1 MYSKEQKDI
10 ALRIYHQTESVTET
24 IRILGY
30 PTRRNLYTW
39 IAEENTP
46 PKTRKEYPVIDNP
59 PDHPRN
65 PPLEVKLNAI
75 HRCYE
80 LGENIKYVS
89 EDIGYS
95 RASIYQWR
103 KRYLKEGTLGLM
115 NHKNITPGTLVE
127 GSVSSTDISSDEIN
141 QLKAQMQDMQLEID
155 ILKETINVLKK
166 DPDIDQSTLT
176 NGEKTVIIDVL
187 KNRYSLPLLL
197 QKLQLSKSS
206 YYYQEQSLQK
216 EDKYTLLR
224 VRVIELFTENKGR
237 YGYRRIHALLKREN
251 IIVSEKVIRRIMK
264 EEQLVVKIKR
274 TRKYNS
280 YQGEISPAV
289 DNLINRNFSASKPNE
304 KWLTDITEFAIPA
317 GKVYLSP
324 IVDCFDGLLVNWNIS
339 TSPDALLVNSM
350 LDDAAKLLSVG
361 EKPIIHS
368 DRGVHY
374 RWPGW
379 IDRMEKNGFIRS
391 MSKKGCSPDNS
402 ACEGVF
408 GRIKNEMFY
417 NADWSGVNIS
427 EFIGILNDY
436 LLNQKDIVVTGIA
449 KDGREALTLIE
460 EKQPDLVV
468 LDIIMPHLDGLGVL
482 ERLNSMNLTKFPR
495 IVVLSAVGQ
504 DKITQRAITLGADYY
519 VVKPF
524 DMDIFT
530 KRIRDMFND
539 SLLGNDEPVKKQV
552 AMTTTEMITAPSRGP
567 VDLETE
573 ITNIIHE
580 IGVPA
585 HIKGYMYLREAI
597 TMVVNDMELLS
608 AVTKEL
614 YPSIAK
620 KYNTTASRVERA
632 IRHAIEVAWGRG
644 QVEAINKLF
653 GYTVHNEKGKPTNS
667 EFIAI
672 IADKLRLKNKVS

>member
-39 IAEENTP
+39 IAEENPP
-46 PKTRKEYPVIDNP
+46 PKTRKEYPVINNP

-65 PPLEVKLNAI
+65 PPLEVKLDAI

-141 QLKAQMQDMQLEID
+141 QLKAQIQ
-155 ILKETINVLKK
+155 
-166 DPDIDQSTLT
+166 
-176 NGEKTVIIDVL
+176 
-187 KNRYSLPLLL
+187 
-197 QKLQLSKSS
+197 
-206 YYYQEQSLQK
+206 
-216 EDKYTLLR
+216 
-224 VRVIELFTENKGR
+224 
-237 YGYRRIHALLKREN
+237 A
-251 IIVSEKVIRRIMK
+251 
-264 EEQLVVKIKR
+264 
-274 TRKYNS
+274 
-280 YQGEISPAV
+280 
-289 DNLINRNFSASKPNE
+289 NE

-436 LLNQKDIVVTGIA
+436 LYWYN
-449 KDGREALTLIE
+449 E
-460 EKQPDLVV
+460 
-468 LDIIMPHLDGLGVL
+468 
-482 ERLNSMNLTKFPR
+482 
-495 IVVLSAVGQ
+495 
-504 DKITQRAITLGADYY
+504 
-519 VVKPF
+519 
-524 DMDIFT
+524 
-530 KRIRDMFND
+530 KRIKK
-539 SLLGNDEPVKKQV
+539 SLGYLSPIEYRHRLG
-552 AMTTTEMITAPSRGP
+552 
-567 VDLETE
+567 L
-573 ITNIIHE
+573 
-580 IGVPA
+580 
-585 HIKGYMYLREAI
+585 
-597 TMVVNDMELLS
+597 
-608 AVTKEL
+608 VT
-614 YPSIAK
+614 
-620 KYNTTASRVERA
+620 
-632 IRHAIEVAWGRG
+632 
-644 QVEAINKLF
+644 
-653 GYTVHNEKGKPTNS
+653 
-667 EFIAI
+667 
-672 IADKLRLKNKVS
+672 

>member
-46 PKTRKEYPVIDNP
+46 PKTRKEYPVINNP

-65 PPLEVKLNAI
+65 PPLEVKLDAI

-127 GSVSSTDISSDEIN
+127 SSVSSTDISSDEIN
-141 QLKAQMQDMQLEID
+141 QLKAQIQ
-155 ILKETINVLKK
+155 
-166 DPDIDQSTLT
+166 
-176 NGEKTVIIDVL
+176 
-187 KNRYSLPLLL
+187 
-197 QKLQLSKSS
+197 
-206 YYYQEQSLQK
+206 
-216 EDKYTLLR
+216 
-224 VRVIELFTENKGR
+224 
-237 YGYRRIHALLKREN
+237 A
-251 IIVSEKVIRRIMK
+251 
-264 EEQLVVKIKR
+264 
-274 TRKYNS
+274 
-280 YQGEISPAV
+280 
-289 DNLINRNFSASKPNE
+289 NE
-304 KWLTDITEFAIPA
+304 KWLTDITEFAIPS

-350 LDDAAKLLSVG
+350 LDNAAKLLSVG

-402 ACEGVF
+402 AREGVF

-436 LLNQKDIVVTGIA
+436 LYWYN
-449 KDGREALTLIE
+449 E
-460 EKQPDLVV
+460 
-468 LDIIMPHLDGLGVL
+468 
-482 ERLNSMNLTKFPR
+482 
-495 IVVLSAVGQ
+495 
-504 DKITQRAITLGADYY
+504 
-519 VVKPF
+519 
-524 DMDIFT
+524 
-530 KRIRDMFND
+530 KRIKK
-539 SLLGNDEPVKKQV
+539 SLGYLSPIEYRHRLG
-552 AMTTTEMITAPSRGP
+552 
-567 VDLETE
+567 L
-573 ITNIIHE
+573 
-580 IGVPA
+580 
-585 HIKGYMYLREAI
+585 
-597 TMVVNDMELLS
+597 
-608 AVTKEL
+608 VT
-614 YPSIAK
+614 
-620 KYNTTASRVERA
+620 
-632 IRHAIEVAWGRG
+632 
-644 QVEAINKLF
+644 
-653 GYTVHNEKGKPTNS
+653 
-667 EFIAI
+667 
-672 IADKLRLKNKVS
+672 

>member
-46 PKTRKEYPVIDNP
+46 PKTRREYPVIDNP

-65 PPLEVKLNAI
+65 PPLEVKLDAI

-141 QLKAQMQDMQLEID
+141 QLKAQIQ
-155 ILKETINVLKK
+155 
-166 DPDIDQSTLT
+166 
-176 NGEKTVIIDVL
+176 
-187 KNRYSLPLLL
+187 
-197 QKLQLSKSS
+197 
-206 YYYQEQSLQK
+206 
-216 EDKYTLLR
+216 
-224 VRVIELFTENKGR
+224 
-237 YGYRRIHALLKREN
+237 A
-251 IIVSEKVIRRIMK
+251 
-264 EEQLVVKIKR
+264 
-274 TRKYNS
+274 
-280 YQGEISPAV
+280 
-289 DNLINRNFSASKPNE
+289 NE

-436 LLNQKDIVVTGIA
+436 LYWYN
-449 KDGREALTLIE
+449 E
-460 EKQPDLVV
+460 
-468 LDIIMPHLDGLGVL
+468 
-482 ERLNSMNLTKFPR
+482 
-495 IVVLSAVGQ
+495 
-504 DKITQRAITLGADYY
+504 
-519 VVKPF
+519 
-524 DMDIFT
+524 
-530 KRIRDMFND
+530 KRIKK
-539 SLLGNDEPVKKQV
+539 SLGYLSPIEYRHRLG
-552 AMTTTEMITAPSRGP
+552 
-567 VDLETE
+567 L
-573 ITNIIHE
+573 
-580 IGVPA
+580 
-585 HIKGYMYLREAI
+585 
-597 TMVVNDMELLS
+597 
-608 AVTKEL
+608 VT
-614 YPSIAK
+614 
-620 KYNTTASRVERA
+620 
-632 IRHAIEVAWGRG
+632 
-644 QVEAINKLF
+644 
-653 GYTVHNEKGKPTNS
+653 
-667 EFIAI
+667 
-672 IADKLRLKNKVS
+672 

>member
-46 PKTRKEYPVIDNP
+46 PKTRKKYPVINNP

-65 PPLEVKLNAI
+65 PPLEVKLDAI

-141 QLKAQMQDMQLEID
+141 QLKAQIQ
-155 ILKETINVLKK
+155 
-166 DPDIDQSTLT
+166 
-176 NGEKTVIIDVL
+176 
-187 KNRYSLPLLL
+187 
-197 QKLQLSKSS
+197 
-206 YYYQEQSLQK
+206 
-216 EDKYTLLR
+216 
-224 VRVIELFTENKGR
+224 
-237 YGYRRIHALLKREN
+237 A
-251 IIVSEKVIRRIMK
+251 
-264 EEQLVVKIKR
+264 
-274 TRKYNS
+274 
-280 YQGEISPAV
+280 
-289 DNLINRNFSASKPNE
+289 NE

-350 LDDAAKLLSVG
+350 LDDVAKLLSVG

-436 LLNQKDIVVTGIA
+436 LYWYN
-449 KDGREALTLIE
+449 E
-460 EKQPDLVV
+460 
-468 LDIIMPHLDGLGVL
+468 
-482 ERLNSMNLTKFPR
+482 
-495 IVVLSAVGQ
+495 
-504 DKITQRAITLGADYY
+504 
-519 VVKPF
+519 
-524 DMDIFT
+524 
-530 KRIRDMFND
+530 KRIKK
-539 SLLGNDEPVKKQV
+539 SLGYLSPIEYRHRLG
-552 AMTTTEMITAPSRGP
+552 
-567 VDLETE
+567 L
-573 ITNIIHE
+573 
-580 IGVPA
+580 
-585 HIKGYMYLREAI
+585 
-597 TMVVNDMELLS
+597 
-608 AVTKEL
+608 VT
-614 YPSIAK
+614 
-620 KYNTTASRVERA
+620 
-632 IRHAIEVAWGRG
+632 
-644 QVEAINKLF
+644 
-653 GYTVHNEKGKPTNS
+653 
-667 EFIAI
+667 
-672 IADKLRLKNKVS
+672 

>member
-46 PKTRKEYPVIDNP
+46 PKTRKKYPVINNP
-59 PDHPRN
+59 PYHPRN
-65 PPLEVKLNAI
+65 PPLEVKLDAI

-89 EDIGYS
+89 ENIGYS

-141 QLKAQMQDMQLEID
+141 QLKAQIQ
-155 ILKETINVLKK
+155 
-166 DPDIDQSTLT
+166 
-176 NGEKTVIIDVL
+176 
-187 KNRYSLPLLL
+187 
-197 QKLQLSKSS
+197 
-206 YYYQEQSLQK
+206 
-216 EDKYTLLR
+216 
-224 VRVIELFTENKGR
+224 
-237 YGYRRIHALLKREN
+237 A
-251 IIVSEKVIRRIMK
+251 
-264 EEQLVVKIKR
+264 
-274 TRKYNS
+274 
-280 YQGEISPAV
+280 
-289 DNLINRNFSASKPNE
+289 NE

-324 IVDCFDGLLVNWNIS
+324 IVDCFDGLLVNWTIS

-379 IDRMEKNGFIRS
+379 IDRMEKNGFIRL

-436 LLNQKDIVVTGIA
+436 LYWYN
-449 KDGREALTLIE
+449 E
-460 EKQPDLVV
+460 
-468 LDIIMPHLDGLGVL
+468 
-482 ERLNSMNLTKFPR
+482 
-495 IVVLSAVGQ
+495 
-504 DKITQRAITLGADYY
+504 
-519 VVKPF
+519 
-524 DMDIFT
+524 
-530 KRIRDMFND
+530 KRIKK
-539 SLLGNDEPVKKQV
+539 SLGYLSPIEYRHRLG
-552 AMTTTEMITAPSRGP
+552 
-567 VDLETE
+567 L
-573 ITNIIHE
+573 
-580 IGVPA
+580 
-585 HIKGYMYLREAI
+585 
-597 TMVVNDMELLS
+597 
-608 AVTKEL
+608 VT
-614 YPSIAK
+614 
-620 KYNTTASRVERA
+620 
-632 IRHAIEVAWGRG
+632 
-644 QVEAINKLF
+644 
-653 GYTVHNEKGKPTNS
+653 
-667 EFIAI
+667 
-672 IADKLRLKNKVS
+672 

>member
-46 PKTRKEYPVIDNP
+46 PKTRKEYPVINNP

-65 PPLEVKLNAI
+65 PPLEVKLDAI

-103 KRYLKEGTLGLM
+103 KRYLKKGTLGLM

-141 QLKAQMQDMQLEID
+141 QLKAQIQ
-155 ILKETINVLKK
+155 
-166 DPDIDQSTLT
+166 
-176 NGEKTVIIDVL
+176 
-187 KNRYSLPLLL
+187 
-197 QKLQLSKSS
+197 
-206 YYYQEQSLQK
+206 
-216 EDKYTLLR
+216 DKYTLLR

-436 LLNQKDIVVTGIA
+436 LYWYN
-449 KDGREALTLIE
+449 E
-460 EKQPDLVV
+460 
-468 LDIIMPHLDGLGVL
+468 
-482 ERLNSMNLTKFPR
+482 
-495 IVVLSAVGQ
+495 
-504 DKITQRAITLGADYY
+504 
-519 VVKPF
+519 
-524 DMDIFT
+524 
-530 KRIRDMFND
+530 KRIKK
-539 SLLGNDEPVKKQV
+539 SLGYLSPIEYRHRLG
-552 AMTTTEMITAPSRGP
+552 
-567 VDLETE
+567 L
-573 ITNIIHE
+573 
-580 IGVPA
+580 
-585 HIKGYMYLREAI
+585 
-597 TMVVNDMELLS
+597 
-608 AVTKEL
+608 VT
-614 YPSIAK
+614 
-620 KYNTTASRVERA
+620 
-632 IRHAIEVAWGRG
+632 
-644 QVEAINKLF
+644 
-653 GYTVHNEKGKPTNS
+653 
-667 EFIAI
+667 
-672 IADKLRLKNKVS
+672 

>member
-39 IAEENTP
+39 IAEENPP
-46 PKTRKEYPVIDNP
+46 PKTRKEYPVINNP

-65 PPLEVKLNAI
+65 PPLEVKLDAI

-89 EDIGYS
+89 ENIGYS

-103 KRYLKEGTLGLM
+103 KRYLKEGTLSLM

-141 QLKAQMQDMQLEID
+141 QLNTQIQA
-155 ILKETINVLKK
+155 
-166 DPDIDQSTLT
+166 
-176 NGEKTVIIDVL
+176 
-187 KNRYSLPLLL
+187 
-197 QKLQLSKSS
+197 
-206 YYYQEQSLQK
+206 
-216 EDKYTLLR
+216 
-224 VRVIELFTENKGR
+224 
-237 YGYRRIHALLKREN
+237 
-251 IIVSEKVIRRIMK
+251 
-264 EEQLVVKIKR
+264 
-274 TRKYNS
+274 
-280 YQGEISPAV
+280 
-289 DNLINRNFSASKPNE
+289 NE

-324 IVDCFDGLLVNWNIS
+324 IVDCFDGLLVNWTIS

-436 LLNQKDIVVTGIA
+436 LYWYN
-449 KDGREALTLIE
+449 E
-460 EKQPDLVV
+460 
-468 LDIIMPHLDGLGVL
+468 
-482 ERLNSMNLTKFPR
+482 
-495 IVVLSAVGQ
+495 
-504 DKITQRAITLGADYY
+504 
-519 VVKPF
+519 
-524 DMDIFT
+524 
-530 KRIRDMFND
+530 KRIKK
-539 SLLGNDEPVKKQV
+539 SLGYLSPIEYRHRLG
-552 AMTTTEMITAPSRGP
+552 
-567 VDLETE
+567 L
-573 ITNIIHE
+573 
-580 IGVPA
+580 
-585 HIKGYMYLREAI
+585 
-597 TMVVNDMELLS
+597 
-608 AVTKEL
+608 VT
-614 YPSIAK
+614 
-620 KYNTTASRVERA
+620 
-632 IRHAIEVAWGRG
+632 
-644 QVEAINKLF
+644 
-653 GYTVHNEKGKPTNS
+653 
-667 EFIAI
+667 
-672 IADKLRLKNKVS
+672 

>member
-46 PKTRKEYPVIDNP
+46 PKTRKEYPVINNP

-65 PPLEVKLNAI
+65 PPLEVKLDAI

-141 QLKAQMQDMQLEID
+141 QLKAQIQ
-155 ILKETINVLKK
+155 
-166 DPDIDQSTLT
+166 
-176 NGEKTVIIDVL
+176 
-187 KNRYSLPLLL
+187 
-197 QKLQLSKSS
+197 
-206 YYYQEQSLQK
+206 
-216 EDKYTLLR
+216 
-224 VRVIELFTENKGR
+224 
-237 YGYRRIHALLKREN
+237 A
-251 IIVSEKVIRRIMK
+251 
-264 EEQLVVKIKR
+264 
-274 TRKYNS
+274 
-280 YQGEISPAV
+280 
-289 DNLINRNFSASKPNE
+289 NE
-304 KWLTDITEFAIPA
+304 KWLTDITEFAIPS

-379 IDRMEKNGFIRS
+379 IDRIEKNGFIRS

-436 LLNQKDIVVTGIA
+436 LYWYN
-449 KDGREALTLIE
+449 E
-460 EKQPDLVV
+460 
-468 LDIIMPHLDGLGVL
+468 
-482 ERLNSMNLTKFPR
+482 
-495 IVVLSAVGQ
+495 
-504 DKITQRAITLGADYY
+504 
-519 VVKPF
+519 
-524 DMDIFT
+524 
-530 KRIRDMFND
+530 KRIKK
-539 SLLGNDEPVKKQV
+539 SLGYLSPIEYRHRLG
-552 AMTTTEMITAPSRGP
+552 
-567 VDLETE
+567 L
-573 ITNIIHE
+573 
-580 IGVPA
+580 
-585 HIKGYMYLREAI
+585 
-597 TMVVNDMELLS
+597 
-608 AVTKEL
+608 VT
-614 YPSIAK
+614 
-620 KYNTTASRVERA
+620 
-632 IRHAIEVAWGRG
+632 
-644 QVEAINKLF
+644 
-653 GYTVHNEKGKPTNS
+653 
-667 EFIAI
+667 
-672 IADKLRLKNKVS
+672 

>member
-141 QLKAQMQDMQLEID
+141 QLKAQIQ
-155 ILKETINVLKK
+155 
-166 DPDIDQSTLT
+166 
-176 NGEKTVIIDVL
+176 
-187 KNRYSLPLLL
+187 
-197 QKLQLSKSS
+197 
-206 YYYQEQSLQK
+206 
-216 EDKYTLLR
+216 
-224 VRVIELFTENKGR
+224 
-237 YGYRRIHALLKREN
+237 A
-251 IIVSEKVIRRIMK
+251 
-264 EEQLVVKIKR
+264 
-274 TRKYNS
+274 
-280 YQGEISPAV
+280 
-289 DNLINRNFSASKPNE
+289 NE

-339 TSPDALLVNSM
+339 TSPDALHVNSM

-402 ACEGVF
+402 ACDGVF

-436 LLNQKDIVVTGIA
+436 LYWYN
-449 KDGREALTLIE
+449 E
-460 EKQPDLVV
+460 
-468 LDIIMPHLDGLGVL
+468 
-482 ERLNSMNLTKFPR
+482 
-495 IVVLSAVGQ
+495 
-504 DKITQRAITLGADYY
+504 
-519 VVKPF
+519 
-524 DMDIFT
+524 
-530 KRIRDMFND
+530 KRIKK
-539 SLLGNDEPVKKQV
+539 SLGYLSPIEYRHRLG
-552 AMTTTEMITAPSRGP
+552 
-567 VDLETE
+567 L
-573 ITNIIHE
+573 
-580 IGVPA
+580 
-585 HIKGYMYLREAI
+585 
-597 TMVVNDMELLS
+597 
-608 AVTKEL
+608 VT
-614 YPSIAK
+614 
-620 KYNTTASRVERA
+620 
-632 IRHAIEVAWGRG
+632 
-644 QVEAINKLF
+644 
-653 GYTVHNEKGKPTNS
+653 
-667 EFIAI
+667 
-672 IADKLRLKNKVS
+672 

>member
-46 PKTRKEYPVIDNP
+46 PKTRKEYPVINNP

-65 PPLEVKLNAI
+65 PPLEVKLDAI

-141 QLKAQMQDMQLEID
+141 QLKAQIQ
-155 ILKETINVLKK
+155 
-166 DPDIDQSTLT
+166 
-176 NGEKTVIIDVL
+176 
-187 KNRYSLPLLL
+187 
-197 QKLQLSKSS
+197 
-206 YYYQEQSLQK
+206 
-216 EDKYTLLR
+216 
-224 VRVIELFTENKGR
+224 
-237 YGYRRIHALLKREN
+237 A
-251 IIVSEKVIRRIMK
+251 
-264 EEQLVVKIKR
+264 
-274 TRKYNS
+274 
-280 YQGEISPAV
+280 
-289 DNLINRNFSASKPNE
+289 NE
-304 KWLTDITEFAIPA
+304 KWLTDITEFAIPS

-350 LDDAAKLLSVG
+350 LDDAAKLLSV
-361 EKPIIHS
+361 EAKPIIHS
-368 DRGVHY
+368 DRGAHY

-436 LLNQKDIVVTGIA
+436 L
-449 KDGREALTLIE
+449 
-460 EKQPDLVV
+460 
-468 LDIIMPHLDGLGVL
+468 
-482 ERLNSMNLTKFPR
+482 
-495 IVVLSAVGQ
+495 
-504 DKITQRAITLGADYY
+504 YWY
-519 VVKPF
+519 
-524 DMDIFT
+524 
-530 KRIRDMFND
+530 
-539 SLLGNDEPVKKQV
+539 
-552 AMTTTEMITAPSRGP
+552 
-567 VDLETE
+567 
-573 ITNIIHE
+573 
-580 IGVPA
+580 
-585 HIKGYMYLREAI
+585 
-597 TMVVNDMELLS
+597 
-608 AVTKEL
+608 
-614 YPSIAK
+614 
-620 KYNTTASRVERA
+620 
-632 IRHAIEVAWGRG
+632 
-644 QVEAINKLF
+644 
-653 GYTVHNEKGKPTNS
+653 NEK
-667 EFIAI
+667 I
-672 IADKLRLKNKVS
+672 IKKSLGYLSPIEYRHRLGLVT

>member
-46 PKTRKEYPVIDNP
+46 PKTRKEYPVINNP

-65 PPLEVKLNAI
+65 PPLEVKLDAI

-141 QLKAQMQDMQLEID
+141 QLKAQIQ
-155 ILKETINVLKK
+155 
-166 DPDIDQSTLT
+166 
-176 NGEKTVIIDVL
+176 
-187 KNRYSLPLLL
+187 
-197 QKLQLSKSS
+197 
-206 YYYQEQSLQK
+206 
-216 EDKYTLLR
+216 
-224 VRVIELFTENKGR
+224 
-237 YGYRRIHALLKREN
+237 A
-251 IIVSEKVIRRIMK
+251 
-264 EEQLVVKIKR
+264 
-274 TRKYNS
+274 
-280 YQGEISPAV
+280 
-289 DNLINRNFSASKPNE
+289 NE

-350 LDDAAKLLSVG
+350 LDDTAKLLSVG

-402 ACEGVF
+402 ACDGVF

-436 LLNQKDIVVTGIA
+436 LYWYN
-449 KDGREALTLIE
+449 E
-460 EKQPDLVV
+460 
-468 LDIIMPHLDGLGVL
+468 
-482 ERLNSMNLTKFPR
+482 
-495 IVVLSAVGQ
+495 
-504 DKITQRAITLGADYY
+504 
-519 VVKPF
+519 
-524 DMDIFT
+524 
-530 KRIRDMFND
+530 KRIKK
-539 SLLGNDEPVKKQV
+539 SL
-552 AMTTTEMITAPSRGP
+552 
-567 VDLETE
+567 
-573 ITNIIHE
+573 
-580 IGVPA
+580 
-585 HIKGYMYLREAI
+585 GY
-597 TMVVNDMELLS
+597 LS
-608 AVTKEL
+608 PIEYRHRLVLVT
-614 YPSIAK
+614 
-620 KYNTTASRVERA
+620 
-632 IRHAIEVAWGRG
+632 
-644 QVEAINKLF
+644 
-653 GYTVHNEKGKPTNS
+653 
-667 EFIAI
+667 
-672 IADKLRLKNKVS
+672 

>member
-10 ALRIYHQTESVTET
+10 ALLIYHQTESVTET

-46 PKTRKEYPVIDNP
+46 PKTRKEYPVINNP

-65 PPLEVKLNAI
+65 PPLEVKLDAI

-141 QLKAQMQDMQLEID
+141 QLKAQIQ
-155 ILKETINVLKK
+155 
-166 DPDIDQSTLT
+166 
-176 NGEKTVIIDVL
+176 
-187 KNRYSLPLLL
+187 
-197 QKLQLSKSS
+197 
-206 YYYQEQSLQK
+206 
-216 EDKYTLLR
+216 
-224 VRVIELFTENKGR
+224 
-237 YGYRRIHALLKREN
+237 A
-251 IIVSEKVIRRIMK
+251 
-264 EEQLVVKIKR
+264 
-274 TRKYNS
+274 
-280 YQGEISPAV
+280 
-289 DNLINRNFSASKPNE
+289 NE

-339 TSPDALLVNSM
+339 TSPDALLANSM

-436 LLNQKDIVVTGIA
+436 LYWYN
-449 KDGREALTLIE
+449 E
-460 EKQPDLVV
+460 
-468 LDIIMPHLDGLGVL
+468 
-482 ERLNSMNLTKFPR
+482 
-495 IVVLSAVGQ
+495 
-504 DKITQRAITLGADYY
+504 
-519 VVKPF
+519 
-524 DMDIFT
+524 
-530 KRIRDMFND
+530 KRIKK
-539 SLLGNDEPVKKQV
+539 SLGYLSPIEYRHRLG
-552 AMTTTEMITAPSRGP
+552 
-567 VDLETE
+567 L
-573 ITNIIHE
+573 
-580 IGVPA
+580 
-585 HIKGYMYLREAI
+585 
-597 TMVVNDMELLS
+597 
-608 AVTKEL
+608 VT
-614 YPSIAK
+614 
-620 KYNTTASRVERA
+620 
-632 IRHAIEVAWGRG
+632 
-644 QVEAINKLF
+644 
-653 GYTVHNEKGKPTNS
+653 
-667 EFIAI
+667 
-672 IADKLRLKNKVS
+672 

>member
-10 ALRIYHQTESVTET
+10 ALRTYHQTESVTET

-46 PKTRKEYPVIDNP
+46 PKTRKEYPVINNP

-65 PPLEVKLNAI
+65 PPLEVKLDAI

-127 GSVSSTDISSDEIN
+127 SSVSSTDISSDEIN
-141 QLKAQMQDMQLEID
+141 QLKAQIQ
-155 ILKETINVLKK
+155 
-166 DPDIDQSTLT
+166 
-176 NGEKTVIIDVL
+176 
-187 KNRYSLPLLL
+187 
-197 QKLQLSKSS
+197 
-206 YYYQEQSLQK
+206 
-216 EDKYTLLR
+216 
-224 VRVIELFTENKGR
+224 
-237 YGYRRIHALLKREN
+237 A
-251 IIVSEKVIRRIMK
+251 
-264 EEQLVVKIKR
+264 
-274 TRKYNS
+274 
-280 YQGEISPAV
+280 
-289 DNLINRNFSASKPNE
+289 NE
-304 KWLTDITEFAIPA
+304 KWLTDITEFAIPS

-350 LDDAAKLLSVG
+350 LDNAAKLLSVG

-436 LLNQKDIVVTGIA
+436 LYWYN
-449 KDGREALTLIE
+449 E
-460 EKQPDLVV
+460 
-468 LDIIMPHLDGLGVL
+468 
-482 ERLNSMNLTKFPR
+482 
-495 IVVLSAVGQ
+495 
-504 DKITQRAITLGADYY
+504 
-519 VVKPF
+519 
-524 DMDIFT
+524 
-530 KRIRDMFND
+530 KRIKK
-539 SLLGNDEPVKKQV
+539 SLGYLSPIEYRHRLG
-552 AMTTTEMITAPSRGP
+552 
-567 VDLETE
+567 L
-573 ITNIIHE
+573 
-580 IGVPA
+580 
-585 HIKGYMYLREAI
+585 
-597 TMVVNDMELLS
+597 
-608 AVTKEL
+608 VT
-614 YPSIAK
+614 
-620 KYNTTASRVERA
+620 
-632 IRHAIEVAWGRG
+632 
-644 QVEAINKLF
+644 
-653 GYTVHNEKGKPTNS
+653 
-667 EFIAI
+667 
-672 IADKLRLKNKVS
+672 

>member
-46 PKTRKEYPVIDNP
+46 PKTRREYPVIDNP

-65 PPLEVKLNAI
+65 PPLEVKLDAI

-141 QLKAQMQDMQLEID
+141 QLKAQIQ
-155 ILKETINVLKK
+155 
-166 DPDIDQSTLT
+166 
-176 NGEKTVIIDVL
+176 
-187 KNRYSLPLLL
+187 
-197 QKLQLSKSS
+197 
-206 YYYQEQSLQK
+206 
-216 EDKYTLLR
+216 
-224 VRVIELFTENKGR
+224 
-237 YGYRRIHALLKREN
+237 A
-251 IIVSEKVIRRIMK
+251 
-264 EEQLVVKIKR
+264 
-274 TRKYNS
+274 
-280 YQGEISPAV
+280 
-289 DNLINRNFSASKPNE
+289 NE
-304 KWLTDITEFAIPA
+304 KWLTDITEFAIPS

-402 ACEGVF
+402 ACDGVF

-436 LLNQKDIVVTGIA
+436 LYWYN
-449 KDGREALTLIE
+449 E
-460 EKQPDLVV
+460 
-468 LDIIMPHLDGLGVL
+468 
-482 ERLNSMNLTKFPR
+482 
-495 IVVLSAVGQ
+495 
-504 DKITQRAITLGADYY
+504 
-519 VVKPF
+519 
-524 DMDIFT
+524 
-530 KRIRDMFND
+530 KRIKK
-539 SLLGNDEPVKKQV
+539 SLGYLSPIEYRHRLG
-552 AMTTTEMITAPSRGP
+552 
-567 VDLETE
+567 L
-573 ITNIIHE
+573 
-580 IGVPA
+580 
-585 HIKGYMYLREAI
+585 
-597 TMVVNDMELLS
+597 
-608 AVTKEL
+608 VT
-614 YPSIAK
+614 
-620 KYNTTASRVERA
+620 
-632 IRHAIEVAWGRG
+632 
-644 QVEAINKLF
+644 
-653 GYTVHNEKGKPTNS
+653 
-667 EFIAI
+667 
-672 IADKLRLKNKVS
+672 